1 MGLARFERRCF
12 AYPSLTSPPYFA
24 PMELL
29 NAFLIYARDERRLAA
44 HTVSAYTSDLA
55 GFLGFTRGHTGTE
68 PGPVALSKLGARDIR
83 AFLAARR
90 RDGLS
95 DASIARLLSSI
106 KALYRWLDRA
116 HGLPNAEID
125 YLEGPKRPARLP
137 RPVSVQVAKEM
148 IEQAELNLEKP
159 VWVGARDAAVLSLLY
174 GAGLRISEALSLTGA
189 DANLPE
195 RLRVTGKGGKMRI
208 IPILPAIREAV
219 AAYARS
225 CPYALGSNDALFR
238 GEKGGALSPRIVQA
252 RVQLLR
258 GELGLPKTATPHALR
273 HAFATHLLANGADLR
288 AIQTL
293 LGHASL
299 STTQV
304 YTGVDGER
312 LKAVH
317 REAHPRG

>member
-1 MGLARFERRCF
+1 MD
-12 AYPSLTSPPYFA
+12 
-24 PMELL
+24 LL
-29 NAFLIYARDERRLAA
+29 NAFLNYVRDERRLAK
-44 HTVSAYTSDLA
+44 HTVSAYGSDLA
-55 GFLGFTRGHTGTE
+55 SFLWFMRAHTGDE

-95 DASIARLLSSI
+95 DASIARVLSSI
-106 KALYRWLDRA
+106 KALYRWLDRM
-116 HGLPNAEID
+116 HGLPNAEIN

-137 RPVSVQVAKEM
+137 RPVAMDVAKDM
-148 IEQAELNLEKP
+148 IELAETNLEKP

-174 GAGLRISEALSLTGA
+174 GAGLRISEALALTGA
-189 DANLPE
+189 EAKLPA
-195 RLRVTGKGGKMRI
+195 RLRVSGKGGKVRI
-208 IPILPAIREAV
+208 VPILPAIIAAV
-219 AAYARS
+219 EDYVTH
-225 CPYALGSNDALFR
+225 CPYMLGGSDALFR
-238 GEKGGALSPRIVQA
+238 GEKGGPLSPRIIQA

-258 GELGLPKTATPHALR
+258 GELGLPRTATPHALR

-299 STTQV
+299 STTQI
-304 YTGVDGER
+304 YTGVDGAR

-317 REAHPRG
+317 QDAHPRG